1 MSRSICEQV
10 SGSHDPGEHMSFGQ
24 GRILTLTDTGP
35 LVALFNRT
43 DAAHGRCVDTLSE
56 FRLA

>member
-1 MSRSICEQV
+1 
-10 SGSHDPGEHMSFGQ
+10 MSFGQ